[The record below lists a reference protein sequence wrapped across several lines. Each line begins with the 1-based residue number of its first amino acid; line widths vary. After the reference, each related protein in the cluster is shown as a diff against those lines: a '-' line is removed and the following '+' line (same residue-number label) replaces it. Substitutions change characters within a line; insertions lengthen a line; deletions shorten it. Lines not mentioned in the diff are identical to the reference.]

1 MQNRG
6 KFTGDELIDFMGH
19 DDAVVTGKKQFLQVC
34 ILQYWY
40 DPTNSAISPKA
51 PNIGIWEY
59 DERRQAKCLVRNA
72 EMPAYHGCAKY
83 AGKLEHPVL

>member
-1 MQNRG
+1 MQ
-6 KFTGDELIDFMGH
+6 
-19 DDAVVTGKKQFLQVC
+19 QFQVKSNFRKC
-34 ILQYWY
+34 AFCKYGN
-40 DPTNSAISPKA
+40 DPTNTAIAPKA

-83 AGKLEHPVL
+83 ACKLENPVL

>member
-1 MQNRG
+1 M
-6 KFTGDELIDFMGH
+6 H
-19 DDAVVTGKKQFLQVC
+19 QFQVKNNFRKC
-34 ILQYWY
+34 AFCKSWY

-72 EMPAYHGCAKY
+72 EMSAYHGCAKY
-83 AGKLEHPVL
+83 ACKMEKTQLL